1 VKDINPGVA
10 ASDPAALADFG
21 GTLFVQANDG
31 TDGME
36 LWTSDGTSAGT
47 VLIKDIDAGGDSF
60 PDLMTPFEGEL
71 YFSAFDQADGRELW
85 KTDGTGDGTTLA
97 ADINPGWRR
106 LDPIRIH
113 RT

>member
-1 VKDINPGVA
+1 
-10 ASDPAALADFG
+10 
-21 GTLFVQANDG
+21 
-31 TDGME
+31 
-36 LWTSDGTSAGT
+36 
-47 VLIKDIDAGGDSF
+47 
-60 PDLMTPFEGEL
+60 MTPFEGEL